1 MKTQTTT
8 AEIVF
13 DAPPVAAAIVEPP
26 VPSVRSDQPVALP
39 PANLAPE
46 AATIFSI
53 IERAARDQSV
63 DIDKMER
70 LIAMQ
75 ERMQAKDAR
84 LEYDNGMA
92 AAQTGMKAVRADSSN
107 PSTKSMYASYAALDK
122 AIRPTYSANGFSLS
136 FDTAEG
142 APDNCVRIVC
152 KVAHRGGH
160 REIHHIDMPADGKGA
175 RGNDVM
181 TRTHATGAAIT
192 YGKRYLLGMIFNIAI
207 GEDDDGNSASYDDGD
222 VERLAAKDAPRD
234 ENGKLLST
242 YAVNKKA
249 RAKDYTDKGI
259 EALNFSPNRQ
269 AAKDWWH
276 EQGQVPLGKRQSPLD
291 WLRDNAPDQFMRL
304 QTAYENCA
312 GLE

>member
-1 MKTQTTT
+1 MKTAT
-8 AEIVF
+8 ATEIEF
-13 DAPPVAAAIVEPP
+13 DSPPVAAAIVVPEPAAA
-26 VPSVRSDQPVALP
+26 VPA
-39 PANLAPE
+39 PANLTPD
-46 AATIFSI
+46 AAAIFQI
-53 IERAARDQSV
+53 ISRAASDPSV

-75 ERMQAKDAR
+75 ERMQAKDAQ
-84 LEYDNGMA
+84 LEYDNAMA
-92 AAQTGMKAVRADSSN
+92 AAQTGMKAVRADSDN
-107 PSTKSMYASYAALDK
+107 PQTKSKYASYAALDK
-122 AIRPTYSANGFSLS
+122 AIRPTYSSNGFSLS

-192 YGKRYLLGMIFNIAI
+192 YGKRYLLGMIFNIAV
-207 GEDDDGNSASYDDGD
+207 GEDDDDGNSASYDDGD
-222 VERLAAKDAPRD
+222 VERLAAKDAARD

-242 YAVNKKA
+242 YSVNKIR
-249 RAKDYTDKGI
+249 RAKDFTDKGI
-259 EALNFSPNRQ
+259 ETLNLSPNRQ

-276 EQGQVPLGKRQSPLD
+276 QQGQVPLGKRQSPLD
-291 WLRDNAPDQFMRL
+291 WLRDNSPEQFMRL
-304 QTAYENCA
+304 QTAYENVV

>member
-1 MKTQTTT
+1 MKPQTTT
-8 AEIVF
+8 AEIEF
-13 DAPPVAAAIVEPP
+13 AAPPVAAAIV
-26 VPSVRSDQPVALP
+26 VPDVPAVRSDQPFAPP
-39 PANLAPE
+39 PANLAPD
-46 AATIFSI
+46 AAAIFQI
-53 IERAARDQSV
+53 IARAASDPAV

-75 ERMQAKDAR
+75 ERMQAKAAR
-84 LEYDNGMA
+84 LDYDNAMST
-92 AAQTGMKAVRADSSN
+92 AQTGMKAVRADSSN

-122 AIRPTYSANGFSLS
+122 AIRPTYSANGFALS

-152 KVAHRGGH
+152 KIAHRGGH
-160 REIHHIDMPADGKGA
+160 REVHHIDMPADGKGA

-207 GEDDDGNSASYDDGD
+207 GEDDDGNGASYDDGD
-222 VERLAAKDAPRD
+222 VERLASKDAPRD

-242 YAVNKKA
+242 YAVNKGR
-249 RAKDYTDKGI
+249 RAKDFADKGI
-259 EALNFSPNRQ
+259 ETLNLSPNRQ

-276 EQGQVPLGKRQSPLD
+276 EQGQIPEGKRQSPLD
-291 WLRDNAPDQFMRL
+291 WLRDNSHDQFMRL
-304 QTAYENCA
+304 QTAYENVV
-312 GLE
+312 GLK